1 MRRIIT
7 AILAVT
13 LALTMA
19 LPTAADQN
27 SDTSRKIYEEHTVV
41 WSEAEGGKITLI
53 TTTEY
58 DELATADQLSPA
70 FRFEIAATSSATQLL
85 SDETEKGKE
94 ALALAISGK
103 RIPAGTVIQVEYGG
117 GIDGSYPAQIGT
129 PAKVIFCGTR
139 TSILLSQ
146 VMPIID
152 MLNSIGESEKYSISA
167 DESANFRV
175 LTDLDDVNGAMEY
188 FTVMDSAYNE
198 RYETYDI
205 TMTRREKHFSV
216 AENKELWYYT
226 TTNISLGK
234 NSGITVSHDGSKRG
248 TEQFDKLFNSAS
260 SINVNSDEYYKLFN
274 HGSNLIDVGTVLGVY
289 WDGRI
294 LECYPPVLTGITE
307 VTVTGLKTD
316 IPLEDLELELQ
327 HLNDVFENEPLPA
340 EADPITIG
348 EPVNIPEGNLFQ
360 SSPYDN
366 ADKNPA
372 TGMDTVFAG
381 TALIGVLAWVA
392 SLISLKRQKGT
403 ENK

>member
-1 MRRIIT
+1 MRKFIT
-7 AILAVT
+7 AIVT
-13 LALTMA
+13 IALALTMA
-19 LPTAADQN
+19 VPAAADQN
-27 SDTSRKIYEEHTVV
+27 SDTAKKSYEEHTVV
-41 WSEAEGGKITLI
+41 WSEAEDGKITLI

-70 FRFEIAATSSATQLL
+70 FRFEIALTSSITQLL

-94 ALALAISGK
+94 ALALAMSGK
-103 RIPAGTVIQVEYGG
+103 RIPAGTVIRLEYGAV
-117 GIDGSYPAQIGT
+117 DDSYPAQIGT
-129 PAKVIFCGTR
+129 PAKVTFCGTR
-139 TSILLSQ
+139 TGILLSQ

-152 MLNSIGESEKYSISA
+152 MLNSIGENDKYSISP
-167 DESANFRV
+167 DESGNFRV

-216 AENKELWYYT
+216 AENKEVWYYT

-248 TEQFDKLFNSAS
+248 TEQFDKLFNNSS

-340 EADPITIG
+340 EAAPVAIG

-360 SSPYDN
+360 SSTYDN

-381 TALIGVLAWVA
+381 TALVGVLAWVA

-403 ENK
+403 ENE

>member
-103 RIPAGTVIQVEYGG
+103 RIPAGTVIRLEYGG

-152 MLNSIGESEKYSISA
+152 MLNSISESEKYSISA
-167 DESANFRV
+167 DESANFDIV
-175 LTDLDDVNGAMEY
+175 TD
-188 FTVMDSAYNE
+188 FTVVGSVYNE
-198 RYETYDI
+198 KTKRCDLAI
-205 TMTRREKHFSV
+205 SMKEKHFSV
-216 AENKELWYYT
+216 AENKDLWYYT
-226 TTNISLGK
+226 TTNISVDVSADEG
-234 NSGITVSHDGSKRG
+234 SGIDVSNDGTKKG
-248 TEQFDKLFNSAS
+248 KQEWDNLFNR
-260 SINVNSDEYYKLFN
+260 NGYVTY
-274 HGSNLIDVGTVLGVY
+274 GTVIELR
-289 WDGRI
+289 WDGTI
-294 LECYPPVLTGITE
+294 LESYPPALCGISRVTFTG
-307 VTVTGLKTD
+307 KQTD
-316 IPLEDLELELQ
+316 YSREEIDQERNNMNAMFIGDTP
-327 HLNDVFENEPLPA
+327 HYPA
-340 EADPITIG
+340 EADPVAIG